1 MGMDLIA
8 CFYKQKVSNNVIYAK
23 ERKITLRMRRSH
35 KGSGLSPVAKST
47 IVFLALPVVLLFS
60 DVVNPD
66 RPLKGEWDL
75 DLQLVWEIDRAGPE
89 VFLQPDGLKA
99 AEDGTLYVHDG
110 MNRVN
115 YIFDPGGRFVRSFG
129 KKGQGPGEIQ
139 DQKSSFLVGQTVV
152 VVDTAKIH
160 YFSRDGEYLKSE
172 NNYYYRRRPALF
184 VDERRFIA
192 APIGIFEAFEGKGK
206 IVVIDLESGRET
218 LIHDFLIFSGG
229 TARVGKMVGSLIVE
243 GLTPL
248 MTIGYSDGRIYY
260 GMSDNYSICIADLNG
275 KRLGTFSLERKKGK
289 VSPEEKAQRFED
301 YPQMSRQGRRQ
312 IMETTPDEVTSFT
325 RIELHRGLIYVLE
338 PEVIRRN
345 FQAIDIFSPEG
356 RYLYRSKIT
365 VDEDLTMVPQQ
376 SANPLLTDTHLY
388 VALMDKDLN
397 VRISKYKISLPGREV
412 D

>member
-1 MGMDLIA
+1 
-8 CFYKQKVSNNVIYAK
+8 
-23 ERKITLRMRRSH
+23 
-35 KGSGLSPVAKST
+35 
-47 IVFLALPVVLLFS
+47 
-60 DVVNPD
+60 
-66 RPLKGEWDL
+66 
-75 DLQLVWEIDRAGPE
+75 
-89 VFLQPDGLKA
+89 
-99 AEDGTLYVHDG
+99 
-110 MNRVN
+110 
-115 YIFDPGGRFVRSFG
+115 VRSFG

-139 DQKSSFLVGQTVV
+139 DQKSLFLVGQTVV

-275 KRLGTFSLERKKGK
+275 KRLGTFSLERKKRK

-325 RIELHRGLIYVLE
+325 RIESHRGLIYVFE
-338 PEVIRRN
+338 PEVNRRN

-365 VDEDLTMVPQQ
+365 VDEDLTMVPEQ
-376 SANPLLTDTHLY
+376 SANPLLTDTHLC

-397 VRISKYKISLPGREV
+397 IRIRKYKINLPEPER

>member
-8 CFYKQKVSNNVIYAK
+8 CFCKQKVSNNVIYAK
-23 ERKITLRMRRSH
+23 ERKMTLRMRRNH
-35 KGSGLSPVAKST
+35 KGSGLSPIAKST

-75 DLQLVWEIDRAGPE
+75 DLQLVLEIERAGPE

-115 YIFDPGGRFVRSFG
+115 YIFDRDGRFVKSFG
-129 KKGQGPGEIQ
+129 RKGQGPGEIQ
-139 DQKSSFLVGQTVV
+139 DQKSLFLVGQTVV

-160 YFSRDGEYLKSE
+160 YFSKDGEYLKSD

-192 APIGIFEAFEGKGK
+192 APMGIFEAFEGKGK

-248 MTIGYSDGRIYY
+248 MTIGHFNNRIYY
-260 GMSDNYSICIADLNG
+260 GMSDSYTIQIADMEG
-275 KRLGTFSLERKKGK
+275 KKVGKFSVQRDKRK
-289 VSPEEKAQRFED
+289 VSPDEKAQRFED

-325 RIELHRGLIYVLE
+325 RIESHQGLIYVFA
-338 PEVIRRN
+338 PEVNRRN

-365 VDEDLTMVPQQ
+365 VDEGLTMMPQQ

-388 VALMDKDLN
+388 VALADDNLN
-397 VRISKYKISLPGREV
+397 IKIRKYEIRLPEPGGN
-412 D
+412 